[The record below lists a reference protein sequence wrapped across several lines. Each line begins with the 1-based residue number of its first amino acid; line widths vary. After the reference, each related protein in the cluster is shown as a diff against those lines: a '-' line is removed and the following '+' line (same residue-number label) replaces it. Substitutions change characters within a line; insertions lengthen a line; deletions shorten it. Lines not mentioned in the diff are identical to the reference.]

1 MKQRSIGKGFG
12 PGVPLLK
19 FSNTP
24 TPPSPDKES
33 SNAVIGR
40 ELRLIDPKL
49 IDPNPLAPREIYT
62 EEMIQTRAEELK
74 NQGQRDPIHVIPNP
88 KEPGRFIIADGWTRV
103 QACLEHQALDQ
114 LLAEIHSDLSLES
127 SAWLG
132 WENNEGRAEH
142 TDIDRGL
149 FFAKMIGNG
158 KSPSEIAD
166 RAKIAR
172 SAMTFFQAYS
182 KLPAEVL
189 SEMRKHP
196 KKFGSLVAYHL
207 LRLCDASG
215 IESVLRLMDKYI
227 KEDHGAHWVVAQA
240 KNLMTTSSPR
250 SKPTKNKT
258 IKYQNGHLKTRPDG
272 RVELAIHV
280 APEKLKAFE
289 EALVALLNSVATP
302 TQDDAKTE
310 QEDAASQVD
319 HAMNLNV

>member
-1 MKQRSIGKGFG
+1 MKQRTIGRGFG
-12 PGVPLLK
+12 PGVPMLK

-24 TPPSPDKES
+24 ATPSPDSES
-33 SNAVIGR
+33 SNAVFGR

-62 EEMIQTRAEELK
+62 EEMVQTRADELK
-74 NQGQRDPIHVIPNP
+74 TQGQRDPIHVIPNP
-88 KEPGRFIIADGWTRV
+88 NDPGRFIIADGWTRV

-114 LLAEIHSDLSLES
+114 LLAEVHSDLTLES

-132 WENNEGRAEH
+132 WENNEGRSDH

-149 FFAKMIGNG
+149 FFAKMIESGQ
-158 KSPSEIAD
+158 SPSEIAD

-189 SEMRKHP
+189 FEMRKHP

-207 LRLCDASG
+207 QRLCDVSST
-215 IESVLRLMDKYI
+215 ESVLRLIDKYI
-227 KEDHGAHWVVAQA
+227 SEDHRAHWVVAQV
-240 KNLMTTSSPR
+240 KNLTTTRSPR

-272 RVELAIHV
+272 RVELAIHI
-280 APEKLKAFE
+280 APEKLKVFE
-289 EALVALLNSVATP
+289 EALMALLDSVTTP
-302 TQDDAKTE
+302 AQDAPAAE
-310 QEDAASQVD
+310 QEDIASQLD
-319 HAMNLNV
+319 QARNLNV